1 MASRQLGWTIGR
13 RRPIISPSAPAL
25 APEHSP
31 MPRLEQIHLA
41 DLWPSSVEP
50 VRLYASFDA
59 LGDLLTAQ
67 APDLD
72 LEWMRYPDETG
83 EKFSR
88 RIANDLLAT
97 RGRPPLPEPLPSVVE
112 LHAHAMPRPV
122 EIVDNGWHG
131 ARHGHSSKLI
141 EEGFKEQP
149 RPHKPRPQHYK
160 PRVKALA
167 TAE

>member
-1 MASRQLGWTIGR
+1 
-13 RRPIISPSAPAL
+13 
-25 APEHSP
+25 
-31 MPRLEQIHLA
+31 MPRLERIHLA
-41 DLWPSSVEP
+41 DRWPSSVEP

-67 APDLD
+67 APDLE

-88 RIANDLLAT
+88 RIANDLLVA
-97 RGRPPLPEPLPSVVE
+97 RGRLPLPPSLQRVTE
-112 LHAHAMPRPV
+112 LHAHATPRPV

-141 EEGFKEQP
+141 EEGYKEQP
-149 RPHKPRPQHYK
+149 RPHKTRAAHYR
-160 PRVKALA
+160 PRVKA
-167 TAE
+167 TADA